1 MLTWFK
7 ELDSTVPYGVVG
19 LIVGA
24 LLKVLFK
31 KVLFKKKPK
40 ATSHTIIKQKV
51 GHNNKGDVIGI
62 QNNTTITLGDTD
74 IDNGT
79 LVIDG
84 GTAIGSGCIKVEKQV
99 N

>member
-1 MLTWFK
+1 MLAWFK
-7 ELDSTVPYGVVG
+7 ELDSTVQYGVVG
-19 LIVGA
+19 VIAGVLA
-24 LLKVLFK
+24 LL

>member
-1 MLTWFK
+1 M
-7 ELDSTVPYGVVG
+7 
-19 LIVGA
+19 
-24 LLKVLFK
+24 
-31 KVLFKKKPK
+31 
-40 ATSHTIIKQKV
+40 
-51 GHNNKGDVIGI
+51 IGI

>member
-7 ELDSTVPYGVVG
+7 ELDSTVQYGVVG
-19 LIVGA
+19 VIA
-24 LLKVLFK
+24 STLL